1 MSVNIDLPAG
11 VETIQRFLPHRFP
24 FLLVDRVLELEA
36 GRRILA
42 YKNVTINEAH
52 FQGHFPTRAVMP
64 GVLVIEAMAQAG
76 GILTQVTSN
85 TEVHD
90 VSDRLSYLV
99 KIDNA
104 RFSKMVV
111 PGDRLD
117 LEVQVK
123 RIIRNMTLFQG
134 TATVDGQMVACAD
147 ILCAEVPH

>member
-64 GVLVIEAMAQAG
+64 GVLVIEAIAQAG

>member
-36 GRRILA
+36 GKRILA
-42 YKNVTINEAH
+42 FKNVTINEAH

-123 RIIRNMTLFQG
+123 RVIRNMTLFQG
-134 TATVDGQMVACAD
+134 LATVDGQMVACAD